1 MESKLGI
8 EYNVFEYGSGI
19 KKTIFK
25 FRAAPGNI
33 KAGLQVMESKLGINL
48 DKIKEQQETN
58 RKRIREGTIKRR

>member
-8 EYNVFEYGSGI
+8 EYNVFEYGSGV

-33 KAGLQVMESKLGINL
+33 QAGLKVMESKLGIDL
-48 DKIKEQQETN
+48 DKIKEQQ
-58 RKRIREGTIKRR
+58 